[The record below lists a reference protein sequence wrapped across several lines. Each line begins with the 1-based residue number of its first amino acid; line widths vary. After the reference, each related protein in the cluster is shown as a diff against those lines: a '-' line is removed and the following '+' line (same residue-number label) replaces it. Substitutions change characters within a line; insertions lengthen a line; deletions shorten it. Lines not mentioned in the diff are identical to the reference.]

1 MKTIKASLIKE
12 SNERNQMI
20 YLQSWL
26 FHLIHEIEVLNE
38 HSPMKKKYLRAN
50 QGEFMTKGRNKA
62 IMTRCRLRKVY
73 RKEEGTDP
81 KTSKFQKRHYCVN
94 LLRRTKKNYFVNI
107 SISSITDNKKF
118 WKTVKLI
125 FSDKSLVREQ
135 LT

>member
-1 MKTIKASLIKE
+1 
-12 SNERNQMI
+12 MI

-26 FHLIHEIEVLNE
+26 FHLIHEIEVLNK

-50 QGEFMTKGRNKA
+50 QGEFMTKGLNKV
-62 IMTRCRLRKVY
+62 IMIRSRLRKVY

-81 KTSKFQKRHYCVN
+81 KTSKFQKRDYCVN
-94 LLRRTKKNYFVNI
+94 LLRGTKKNYFVNI